1 MRRYSFSV
9 FLLAIFVYS
18 LTSCGTPTSPAG
30 PALPPALIL
39 PEPLKADGPPIPFQ
53 DPNLRGEIEARGY
66 PVSNPQEMLTCLVS
80 GKAVYGLTLQNT
92 NVRAA
97 PQTNA
102 CRVGR
107 VPRGTLVQIVD
118 SVAISSSLGVSNTQP
133 ISGNTRISASL
144 SLSST
149 NIPAVPSIGYVEDI
163 QPIFLR
169 NCNSCHSAAAK
180 TAGLQVTEYAPLLKG
195 SQKGPVIVP
204 GNAADSVLWQQVGT
218 GKMPLIGK
226 LTAAEKT
233 LIHDW
238 IDNGALEK
246 RLAAPPQ
253 PQPAP
258 QTTDQTPANPGL
270 WLAIEDEHIDP
281 VPDVCPTKVDTP
293 QKLISSELVLPISC
307 GVAPRAMELLALFKQ
322 YSIPVPSPTPLPA
335 IVRAPVVVA
344 TTATTATA
352 ALSQTAAAATPVA
365 VAPAANNV
373 YAAGAS
379 SAQAGIQVA
388 ALNLPAPSNSDPAL
402 RPAGG
407 FCLDQRL
414 PNLKR
419 GITALAFDPNG
430 TLYVADDMPLDEH
443 ADPLILNDA
452 YHPSRSISVYNPANS
467 GSLSPIF
474 SESSRITGMTYYNG
488 ALYISRAGE
497 VGRIPDGGKYERLAI
512 GFAVQ
517 SQLFHANDG
526 IAISNNW
533 LYISAG
539 GIHDGYS
546 DGPVVGIGEAAAQ
559 AYASGGNRFAA
570 RLVRAPLD
578 ALLSQRSIETFQTA
592 VRGVRNPYG
601 LTVDPSGQLW
611 FTDNGASNVPDAIS
625 AGDEVNLFNPN
636 TTVPGTPDDATPYY
650 GFPLALSGSTPDWY
664 TSPIITMPNSAAPT
678 GITWAYGTI
687 FYGQYGRDPGLY
699 RLARAAD
706 GKIVT
711 ERIMQIWPLL
721 AVTTAPDGAL
731 WLGTGTG
738 GLFRMT
744 PGC

>member
-1 MRRYSFSV
+1 MVNFMRRYSFSV
-9 FLLAIFVYS
+9 CLLAIFVYS
-18 LTSCGTPTSPAG
+18 LTSCGTTTTPDG
-30 PALPPALIL
+30 PPRPPALTL
-39 PEPLKADGPPIPFQ
+39 PEPIKTDGPPIPFQ

-66 PVSNPQEMLTCLVS
+66 PVANPQAMLTCLVS

-118 SVAISSSLGVSNTQP
+118 SVAISSSLP
-133 ISGNTRISASL
+133 ISSSAALSNSLVISAS
-144 SLSST
+144 T
-149 NIPAVPSIGYVEDI
+149 NNPTAPSIGYVEDI
-163 QPIFLR
+163 QPILLR
-169 NCNSCHSAAAK
+169 SCNACHSAVAK
-180 TAGLQVTEYAPLLKG
+180 TMGLQVTEYTPLLKG

-204 GNAADSVLWQQVGT
+204 GNADTSVLWQQVGT

-226 LTAAEKT
+226 LTAAEKS

-238 IDNGALEK
+238 IDSGALKK
-246 RLAAPPQ
+246 RPAAPAQ
-253 PQPAP
+253 PTNQPAH
-258 QTTDQTPANPGL
+258 QTTVQTPPSSGL
-270 WLAIEDEHIDP
+270 WLAIKDEHIDP
-281 VPDVCPTKVDTP
+281 VPDICPAKVDSP
-293 QKLISSELVLPISC
+293 QRLISSELVLPISC
-307 GVAPRAMELLALFKQ
+307 GVAPRALELQALFTQ
-322 YSIPVPSPTPLPA
+322 YSIPVPVPTPTPA
-335 IVRAPVVVA
+335 IVRAPIVA
-344 TTATTATA
+344 TAATTTTT
-352 ALSQTAAAATPVA
+352 ALSQTAPAATPVA
-365 VAPAANNV
+365 AAPANNT
-373 YAAGAS
+373 YAASA
-379 SAQAGIQVA
+379 AQAGIQVA
-388 ALNLPAPSNSDPAL
+388 AFNLPAPSNSDPVL
-402 RPAGG
+402 SPAGG

-414 PNLKR
+414 PNFHR

-474 SESSRITGMTYYNG
+474 TESSRITGMTYYNG

-546 DGPVVGIGEAAAQ
+546 DGPVVGIGEAGAQ
-559 AYASGGNRFAA
+559 AYVSGGNRFAA

-592 VRGVRNPYG
+592 LRGVRNPYG
-601 LTVDPSGQLW
+601 LTTDPAGQLW

-636 TTVPGTPDDATPYY
+636 TTAPGTPDDATPYY

-664 TSPIITMPNSAAPT
+664 TSPIISMPNSAAPT

-699 RLARAAD
+699 RLAKTAD
-706 GKIVT
+706 GKIVS
-711 ERIMQIWPLL
+711 ERIMQVWPLL

-731 WLGTGTG
+731 WIGTGTG